1 MNWLPVAVLVVLAA
15 VPPVVDPAVAP
26 VVVPVLA
33 AALLEVVVEASSP
46 PPPQPASSSASIPLL
61 NAHLPDCLIAF
72 FKMSPHVGLEAGS
85 PPAPVSWNEQTMR
98 GSVVDSVPRSP

>member
-1 MNWLPVAVLVVLAA
+1 MNWLRVAVLVVFAA
-15 VPPVVDPAVAP
+15 VPPVVDPAVVPVVAP

-46 PPPQPASSSASIPLL
+46 PPPQPASSSASMPLL

-72 FKMSPHVGLEAGS
+72 FKMSPHVGPEAGS
-85 PPAPVSWNEQTMR
+85 PPAPVSWNEQVWKEGT
-98 GSVVDSVPRSP
+98 G